1 MHKHAFYYSLY
12 YISVFLSF
20 QYISQFKYKLSQRL
34 CHKVYRNLCCLSL
47 FSPQTAVGV
56 YFYHH
61 KFRDSSQQNKGL
73 EDTLGRNKQKQGSL

>member
-1 MHKHAFYYSLY
+1 MHKHAFYYSLLM
-12 YISVFLSF
+12 FLYF

-34 CHKVYRNLCCLSL
+34 CHKVYHNLCYLSL

-61 KFRDSSQQNKGL
+61 KFRDSSHQNTSL
-73 EDTLGRNKQKQGSL
+73 EDTLGRNKQRQGSL